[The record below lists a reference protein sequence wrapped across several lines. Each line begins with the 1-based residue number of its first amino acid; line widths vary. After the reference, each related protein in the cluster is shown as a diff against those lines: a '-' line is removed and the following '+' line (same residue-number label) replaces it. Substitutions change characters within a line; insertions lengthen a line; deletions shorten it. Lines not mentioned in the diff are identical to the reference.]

1 MVPWRAARSPAA
13 GAPTSPKCRGS
24 TIPSP
29 DMVAARIMQLRSS
42 RTFPGQSRSLI
53 VYRDLAPVRTLDLQS
68 MTMASTLYLLI
79 LAGPF
84 LFMAVWC
91 LILQPPF
98 APECA
103 WPNPARSAAYG
114 YLIALYALLILV
126 FLYLGFCVSAEE
138 TVVACAAVPYTAL
151 LMTYWGLR
159 IYPAAGQRREGWP
172 LFPAALSG
180 LATIVFL
187 AVLVAQWPQAKHLT
201 LLPGVTAMAVV
212 PLLRRPRL
220 YVLRLCRRWYAANR
234 AGKGTSR
241 QTKPGAFGYRDGYAL
256 GILLLLLL
264 LGVMTPM
271 ALFRASLSVERRLEI
286 KQAQLHLA
294 STLESHQASIDRKST
309 RLNSSH

>member
-1 MVPWRAARSPAA
+1 MN
-13 GAPTSPKCRGS
+13 
-24 TIPSP
+24 
-29 DMVAARIMQLRSS
+29 
-42 RTFPGQSRSLI
+42 
-53 VYRDLAPVRTLDLQS
+53 TL
-68 MTMASTLYLLI
+68 
-79 LAGPF
+79 

-103 WPNPARSAAYG
+103 WPNPARMAAYG

-159 IYPAAGQRREGWP
+159 MYPAAGQRREGWP

-187 AVLVAQWPQAKHLT
+187 AVLVAQWPHAKHLT

-264 LGVMTPM
+264 IGVLTPM

-294 STLESHQASIDRKST
+294 SALESHQTSIDDQHEKGDRSDTAYREFFRESKEWHDMGLEPLFTPDGIPSVQDRSEEHT
-309 RLNSSH
+309 SELQ